1 MLRLNARASVD
12 RPPPKG
18 HVMADEQPLLDLIAG
33 TNEAALAIVK
43 SDGYPHLSNVY
54 YLWDPTERTALIST
68 TADRVKGRVLRRN
81 PRAALY
87 VRGPHF
93 FAWAVGEGD
102 AELSDVT
109 TSPGDA
115 TAQELL
121 PIYDMLGEASD
132 RDAVFAR
139 MIEERRLVIRLRV

>member
-1 MLRLNARASVD
+1 
-12 RPPPKG
+12 
-18 HVMADEQPLLDLIAG
+18 MAHDEALLDLIAG

-54 YLWDPTERTALIST
+54 YLWDPAERTALIST
-68 TADRVKGRVLRRN
+68 KADRVKGRVLRRD

-87 VRGPHF
+87 VRGAHF

-121 PIYDMLGEASD
+121 PIYEMLGETGD
-132 RDAVFAR
+132 LDALFAR
-139 MIEERRLVIRLRV
+139 MIEEQRLAIRLRVKRVYGMALPADPRA

>member
-1 MLRLNARASVD
+1 
-12 RPPPKG
+12 
-18 HVMADEQPLLDLIAG
+18 MAHDQALLDLIAG

-43 SDGYPHLSNVY
+43 SDGYPQLSNIY
-54 YLWDPTERTALIST
+54 YLWDAAERTALIST
-68 TADRVKGRVLRRN
+68 QASRVKGRVLRRD
-81 PRAALY
+81 PHAALY

-121 PIYDMLGEASD
+121 PIYEMLGETGD
-132 RDAVFAR
+132 TDALFAR
-139 MIEERRLVIRLRV
+139 MIEEQRLAIRLRVKRVYGMALPANPRA